1 VTITNGLITT
11 DEYAVYTN
19 ATPAVAGRFSQWE
32 SAIEIASRWVE
43 KHTGRQFHKTDT
55 SGSPTASARYFGPVG
70 DIVSIT
76 DCYSVT
82 SIAVD
87 YLDTA
92 TTYTTLTAAQYQLLP
107 MDGRDDL
114 LGSVPYIQIRQ
125 TQYAV
130 WPTEYYR
137 ERPVKVTGLWGW
149 SSVPVEVKRATAILA
164 QDLLRD
170 SETNYGGLQVDAQNG
185 VVLGSR
191 VPSRALLLLE
201 PFRRLSR
208 AAGPRVA

>member
-1 VTITNGLITT
+1 MTITNGLITRV
-11 DEYAVYTN
+11 EYSAYTGSN
-19 ATPAVAGRFSQWE
+19 PATGARHDQWDD
-32 SAIEIASRWVE
+32 AITVASRWVE
-43 KHTGRQFHKTDT
+43 KHTGRQFHKTDV
-55 SGSPTASARYFGPVG
+55 SESPTASARYFHPVG

-92 TTYTTLTAAQYQLLP
+92 TTYTTLTSDQYQLLP

-114 LGSVPYIQIRQ
+114 LGPVPYIQIRQ

-149 SSVPVEVKRATAILA
+149 SAVPDDVKRATAIFV

-170 SETNYGGLQVDAQNG
+170 TESNFGGLAVDIQNG
-185 VVLGSR
+185 IVLGSR
-191 VPSRALLLLE
+191 VPARTLLLLD
-201 PFRRLSR
+201 PYRRLSR